1 MTRGAVVD
9 VQFPYVY
16 TDTDRHGNVRVYYWR
31 GKGMPKTR
39 IKEPL
44 GSPEFV
50 ARYKELTGGG
60 DAPPAASDPNGAPA
74 PGTWRWLAENYMRS
88 RSFLGLDS
96 QTQSFRR
103 GVLTGTFA
111 EPRRPGAPEVFGD
124 MPASKM
130 GPKQVRVLR
139 DRKAAAGFPTAAN
152 HRIKC
157 IGYVFAWAIDDDTPG
172 IEGNPARDVPHE
184 KALGGGHHTWT
195 EAEIEQF
202 ERRHPIGTKARL
214 AFAIF
219 RYTGLRKSDAVRLG
233 KQHLRNGWLR
243 MRQYKN
249 RKRHPVD
256 IEIPVLP
263 ELARIIEA
271 SPTGDLTLLVT
282 SLGVPFS
289 IKGFGNKFREWCDEA
304 ELPQCSA
311 HGIRK
316 ADATMAADNGA
327 TTHELQSM
335 FGWKSLTEAETYTRK
350 ANRKKLAGKG
360 MKLIGDE
367 DGEAEPGTKLSHRDI
382 G

>member
-1 MTRGAVVD
+1 MMGCGVVE

-16 TDTDRHGNVRVYYWR
+16 TDTDRHGNVRVYFWR
-31 GKGMPKTR
+31 GKGTPKVR
-39 IKEPL
+39 IKEAL

-50 ARYKELTGGG
+50 SKYKELVDGP
-60 DAPPAASDPNGAPA
+60 PPAAATDPNGP
-74 PGTWRWLAENYMRS
+74 PTKGTWRWLAEAYMRS
-88 RSFLGLDS
+88 RAFLSLDS
-96 QTQSFRR
+96 ETQAFRR
-103 GVLTGTFA
+103 RVLKGTYA
-111 EPRRPGAPEVFGD
+111 EPRKPGAPEVFGD
-124 MPASKM
+124 MPVGNM
-130 GPKQVRVLR
+130 GAKAVRVLR

-172 IEGNPARDVPHE
+172 VDSNPARDVPHE
-184 KALGGGHHTWT
+184 AAGGGGHHTWT

-202 ERRHPIGTKARL
+202 EKRHPIGTKARL

-233 KQHLRNGWLR
+233 KQHMRNGWLR

-249 RKRHPVD
+249 RNRHPVD

-263 ELARIIEA
+263 DLARIIEA
-271 SPTGDLTLLVT
+271 STTGDLTLLVT
-282 SLGVPFS
+282 SQGVPFT
-289 IKGFGNKFREWCDEA
+289 IKGFGNKFRVWCDEA
-304 ELPQCSA
+304 GLPQCSA

-335 FGWKSLTEAETYTRK
+335 FGWRSLTEAETYTRK

-360 MKLIGDE
+360 MKLIADDE
-367 DGEAEPGTKLSHRDI
+367 VEAEPGTKLSHRDA